1 MLRPGG
7 ADSESQGSGPQK
19 KKRCQNIFVENTET
33 QRFSS
38 WMHVQCNNVQLKDA
52 SHRQATGLSPSAS
65 HAQEDKVITLAP
77 PRPGESF
84 LSETAACNVFDNAWC
99 AIQTQH
105 TDVSSVQRL
114 VWTSDAST
122 SFGEE
127 AGILQD
133 PILGKIEY
141 HINQIF
147 DGEQLFRSIC
157 ELQVL
162 RTVCVLVFTAV
173 TALQES
179 SELP

>member
-7 ADSESQGSGPQK
+7 ADAESQGSGPQK
-19 KKRCQNIFVENTET
+19 KKQCQNIFAENTET

-38 WMHVQCNNVQLKDA
+38 WMHVQCNNVAWPVCVGLARARRQ
-52 SHRQATGLSPSAS
+52 SHHFGATTSRRTTG
-65 HAQEDKVITLAP
+65 D
-77 PRPGESF
+77 SF

-114 VWTSDAST
+114 VSTSDAST

-133 PILGKIEY
+133 PILGKI
-141 HINQIF
+141 
-147 DGEQLFRSIC
+147 
-157 ELQVL
+157 
-162 RTVCVLVFTAV
+162 
-173 TALQES
+173 
-179 SELP
+179 